1 MDKHLQLLAKQHLE
15 TRFIRINAEKSPFL
29 TDRLRIFM
37 LPTLALVRN
46 AKVEEYVVSTKY
58 SCPGKSEDYKL
69 LAYRQKL
76 CHIRLYQA

>member
-46 AKVEEYVVSTKY
+46 AKVEEYVVSI
-58 SCPGKSEDYKL
+58 KS
-69 LAYRQKL
+69 
-76 CHIRLYQA
+76 